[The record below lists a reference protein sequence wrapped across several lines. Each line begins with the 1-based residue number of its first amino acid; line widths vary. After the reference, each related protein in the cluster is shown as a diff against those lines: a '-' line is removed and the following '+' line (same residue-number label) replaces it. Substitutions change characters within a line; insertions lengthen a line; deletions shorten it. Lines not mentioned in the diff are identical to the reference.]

1 MPHRAVFRLIH
12 KRVSEDGVEK
22 VSSLLHGETYRI
34 TVYRVE
40 GLDLIVQRVGYA
52 DAERT
57 SGPLEIAPAPWRT
70 YCRWHDGPLDK
81 RDNPWE
87 RIYCT
92 EEAEG
97 YCRVHKRSLRS
108 LYEIC
113 MSLRSPKS
121 LEACRALDREV
132 KAEYT
137 LYMIHTGGKGLKV
150 GVTRSFRLLERI
162 AEQQHSVATVLG
174 VYDSAYR
181 ARMAETHVS
190 KSGMAVERGVKRLRR
205 PDPGQGVH
213 LLSWIAEKVSGVL
226 GTSWSGRLFRVKPDQ
241 EVFHAVQASPYK
253 IPGSRFE
260 PRTYWGGILVAH
272 SGGRLIA
279 LKEREMLHKDS
290 LVIP

>member
-12 KRVSEDGVEK
+12 KRVSGDGVES
-22 VSSLLHGETYRI
+22 VSSLLHGETYKI
-34 TVYRVE
+34 AVYRVE
-40 GLDLIVQRVGYA
+40 DLDLIVQRVGYA

-57 SGPLEIAPAPWRT
+57 SGPVEVAPPPWRT
-70 YCRWHDGPLDK
+70 YCRWHDAPLDK

-97 YCRVHKRSLRS
+97 YCRIHKRSLRS

-113 MSLRSPKS
+113 MSLRSPQS
-121 LEACRALDREV
+121 LEACKALDREV

-162 AEQQHSVATVLG
+162 SEQQHSVATVLG

-181 ARMAETHVS
+181 ARMAEIQVS
-190 KSGMAVERGVKRLRR
+190 KSGIAVERGVKRLRR

-213 LLSWIAEKVSGVL
+213 LLALMAEKASRVL
-226 GTSWSGRLFRVKPDQ
+226 GTAWSGRLFRVKPAQ
-241 EVFHAVQASPYK
+241 EVFHAVQASPHK
-253 IPGSRFE
+253 IPGSIIE
-260 PRTYWGGILVAH
+260 PSTYWGGFLVVN
-272 SGGRLIA
+272 SGGRLIV
-279 LKEREMLHKDS
+279 LREREMLHKDS